1 MTSRQPTIH
10 RRTLLKVAALAAAGG
25 TIASSTGTLPRAY
38 AARPVLGTVL
48 DYAAGVPD
56 ARAIAAAGH
65 LGAVR
70 YVSRRR
76 PGTES
81 WMLGK
86 PVTAAET
93 FAFRSAG
100 LATASVYQFGRADTA
115 DWLRGAAGAA
125 VHAPQAIALHAAAG
139 GPAGR
144 PVYVAIDD
152 NPSWGQYAG
161 QIRPYLGAF
170 RASLEAAGL
179 RLGVYGNYNVITW
192 ALADGLGEFFWQ
204 HDWGSGGRLHPRA
217 DLHQPAKR
225 TAWISGVEVDVNDVY
240 SRDWGQW
247 TATLPDAVSPGPVEI
262 PAPLPPAPDG
272 DPVKALGQLLTQLNG
287 LSG

>member
-1 MTSRQPTIH
+1 MTSRQPLIH
-10 RRTLLKVAALAAAGG
+10 RRTLLKAAALAAAGG
-25 TIASSTGTLPRAY
+25 TIATSTGMVPRAH

-76 PGTES
+76 PGTEN

-93 FAFRSAG
+93 LAFRSAG

-115 DWLRGAAGAA
+115 DWIPGAAGAA

-152 NPSWGQYAG
+152 NPTRAQYEN
-161 QIRPYLGAF
+161 QIRPYLAAF
-170 RASLEAAGL
+170 KLSLEAAWL
-179 RLGVYGNYNVITW
+179 QLGVYGNYNVIAW

-225 TAWISGVEVDVNDVY
+225 TAWISGVQVDVNDVY
-240 SRDWGQW
+240 SQDWGQW
-247 TATLPDAVSPGPVEI
+247 TATLPDAVTPGPVEVPVPVPPI
-262 PAPLPPAPDG
+262 PAD
-272 DPVKALGQLLTQLNG
+272 DPVKALGHLLTQLNG
-287 LSG
+287 LSS

>member
-1 MTSRQPTIH
+1 MTSQRPLVH
-10 RRTLLKVAALAAAGG
+10 RRTLLKATALAVAGG
-25 TIASSTGTLPRAY
+25 TIASSTGALPRAH
-38 AARPVLGTVL
+38 ASRPVLGTVL

-76 PGTES
+76 PGTEN

-86 PVTAAET
+86 PVTATET
-93 FAFRSAG
+93 LAFRAAG
-100 LATASVYQFGRADTA
+100 LATASVYQFGRAETA

-139 GPAGR
+139 GPTGR

-152 NPSWGQYAG
+152 NPTRAQYDG

-170 RASLEAAGL
+170 DTALGAAGL
-179 RLGVYGNYNVITW
+179 RLGVYGNHNVISW

-217 DLHQPAKR
+217 DLHQVARR
-225 TAWISGVEVDVNDVY
+225 TAWISGVQVDVNDVH

-247 TATLPDAVSPGPVEI
+247 TATAPGAATPPPVEI
-262 PAPLPPAPDG
+262 PAPVPSAPVD
-272 DPVKALGQLLTQLNG
+272 DPVQALGQLLKQLNS

>member
-1 MTSRQPTIH
+1 MTSQHPLIH

-25 TIASSTGTLPRAY
+25 TVASSTGTLPRAY

-70 YVSRRR
+70 YVSGRR
-76 PGTES
+76 PGAEN

-93 FAFRSAG
+93 LAFRSAG

-115 DWLRGAAGAA
+115 DWLPGAAGAA
-125 VHAPQAIALHAAAG
+125 AHAPQAIALHAAAG

-144 PVYVAIDD
+144 PIYVAIDD
-152 NPSWGQYAG
+152 NPTRGQYEG
-161 QIRPYLGAF
+161 QVRPYLSAF
-170 RASLEAAGL
+170 RTALEVAGL
-179 RLGVYGNYNVITW
+179 RLGVYGNYNVIEW
-192 ALADGLGEFFWQ
+192 ALTDGLGEFFWQ
-204 HDWGSGGRLHPRA
+204 HDWGSGGRLHHRA

-225 TAWISGVEVDVNDVY
+225 RAWISGVEVDVNDVY

-247 TATLPDAVSPGPVEI
+247 TAVFPDPATPAPAEI
-262 PAPLPPAPDG
+262 PEAVAPAPAG
-272 DPVKALGQLLTQLNG
+272 TPASPLGQLLSQFTG
-287 LSG
+287 LSS

>member
-1 MTSRQPTIH
+1 MTPQQPIVQ
-10 RRTLLKVAALAAAGG
+10 RRVLLKAAALAIAGG
-25 TIASSTGTLPRAY
+25 SIATTAGVLPRAH
-38 AARPVLGTVL
+38 ATRPVLGTVL

-70 YVSRRR
+70 YVSQRR
-76 PGTES
+76 PGAEN

-93 FAFRSAG
+93 LAFNAVG
-100 LATASVYQFGRADTA
+100 LSTASVYQFGRADTA

-125 VHAPQAIALHAAAG
+125 VHAPHAIALHAAAG
-139 GPAGR
+139 GPMGR
-144 PVYVAIDD
+144 PIYVAIDD
-152 NPSWGQYAG
+152 NPTRTQYNN
-161 QIRPYLGAF
+161 QIRPYLTAF
-170 RASLEAAGL
+170 KTALEAAGL
-179 RLGVYGNYNVITW
+179 RLAVYGNYNVIAW
-192 ALADGLGEFFWQ
+192 ALADQLGEFFWQ

-217 DLHQPAKR
+217 DLHQRAKR

-240 SRDWGQW
+240 SPDWGQW
-247 TATLPDAVSPGPVEI
+247 KATFPGTGVPGPAEF
-262 PAPLPPAPDG
+262 PAPLSPAPE
-272 DPVKALGQLLTQLNG
+272 DPLKALSQLLNHLNG